1 MKNLLLISYANSAVC
16 VLIFLL
22 FSQSSNATAITS
34 VNYDT
39 LLIGAKIVGPVGPD
53 VEVSLINLNGDSVG
67 DLSSSVSCPDGFTA
81 CEPPLNASGTIYT
94 YTHTVIPG
102 VDNPNDAPFP
112 NPGTVLPFDDVSQF
126 SLGFAATGFNG
137 VAGYSFTDAANAN
150 VEFSIELLPSGEISW
165 VTNNMD
171 WDTGETITFF
181 WQTTQAPSGPG
192 GTFNISNSNGSA
204 SGAGPIPTA
213 IQVKEPATLS
223 VVLLGL
229 LVALRRVK
237 KTQWKPPH

>member
-1 MKNLLLISYANSAVC
+1 M
-16 VLIFLL
+16 LIFLL
-22 FSQSSNATAITS
+22 HSQFANATPITS
-34 VNYDT
+34 VDYDS

-67 DLSSSVSCPDGFTA
+67 DLSSSVSCPTGFTS
-81 CEPPLNASGTIYT
+81 CEPPLNAPGTIYT
-94 YTHTVIPG
+94 YSHTLIPG

-112 NPGTVLPFDDVSQF
+112 NPVTVLPFDDVSLF

-137 VAGYSFTDAANAN
+137 VAGYSFSDAANAN
-150 VEFSIELLPSGEISW
+150 VEFSIELLGSGEISW
-165 VTNNMD
+165 LTNNTD

-204 SGAGPIPTA
+204 SGAGPIPA
-213 IQVKEPATLS
+213 ALPVKEPVSLS

-229 LVALRRVK
+229 LVTLRRVK
-237 KTQWKPPH
+237 KTNKAV